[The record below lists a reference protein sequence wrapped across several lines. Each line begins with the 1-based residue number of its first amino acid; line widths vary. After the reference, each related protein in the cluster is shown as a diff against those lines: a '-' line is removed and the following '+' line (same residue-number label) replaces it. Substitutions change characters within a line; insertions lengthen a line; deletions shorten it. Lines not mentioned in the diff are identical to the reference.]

1 MEARSALKSIVALEF
16 RSLAGFCILA
26 STVAYTWAGGR
37 SLSTREVLAT
47 HSHTSEENALS
58 SILIHAQQ
66 LITEGKLAQA
76 REVLSLGL
84 RQYPH
89 EATLFNFAG
98 VVDAEQ
104 NDSRAAERN
113 FRKAILES
121 PAYAGAYL
129 NLGRLYQ
136 SEIGKRPGAISEA
149 VRTYQ
154 RLLEIDP
161 SSVTAVYQLASLQ
174 MQEGDFQA
182 SLESLLKLRA
192 RAAGRPEVLAIRCA
206 DLAVL
211 GKKGNAEA
219 AARRLLASSELN
231 ETDILAVI
239 PVLSA
244 HRQEGI
250 AIELLEGLKQRHLAS
265 SKTLSALGT
274 VKAKA
279 GRLNE
284 ARSALEQVFM
294 LDPHSVWPLLQLA
307 RLANQ
312 QRDYRAALGYLA
324 HARALQPEN
333 ASVHFFFGMVCVE
346 ADLHQEAYESL
357 KRAVA
362 LDPLNPYYNYAL
374 GAVCAQREDAGE
386 AIPYFKRYCALKPR
400 DPRGK
405 LALGEAFYYSHHLDS
420 ARTELLQIVNE
431 KTTSAGAN
439 YFLGRIANDLGKWSE
454 GAQYLERA
462 IRQDA
467 GYADAYAVL
476 GNIYLSE
483 KNYGHAGK
491 VLRHALEID
500 PDNYLANIKLTVLYE
515 RTKDPRAEAQS
526 QRLAQVRKDREQR
539 LRSFLRTIRVAPY

>member
-1 MEARSALKSIVALEF
+1 MEAGSALKSIVALAL
-16 RSLAGFCILA
+16 RSLVGLCILA
-26 STVAYTWAGGR
+26 STVAYTRAGGR
-37 SLSTREVLAT
+37 LPSTGEVLST
-47 HSHTSEENALS
+47 HGHTSEENALA

-66 LITEGKLAQA
+66 LIRQGKLAQA
-76 REVLSLGL
+76 REVLSQGL
-84 RQYPH
+84 QQYPH
-89 EATLFNFAG
+89 EATLLNFAG
-98 VVDAEQ
+98 VVDAEE
-104 NDSRAAERN
+104 NDSRAAEQN

-121 PAYAGAYL
+121 PDYAGAYL

-136 SEIGKRPGAISEA
+136 TEIGKWPGALSEA
-149 VRTYQ
+149 VGTYQ
-154 RLLEIDP
+154 RLVEIDP
-161 SSVTAVYQLASLQ
+161 SSVTAAFQLASLQ
-174 MQEGDFQA
+174 MQESDFQA

-192 RAAGRPEVLAIRCA
+192 PAAGRPEVLAIRCA
-206 DLAVL
+206 DLAGL
-211 GKKGNAEA
+211 GQKDNAEA
-219 AARRLLASSELN
+219 DARRLLASSELN
-231 ETDILAVI
+231 EADILAII

-244 HRQEGI
+244 HHQEGI
-250 AIELLEGLKQRHLAS
+250 AIELLEGLKHRHLAS

-274 VKAKA
+274 VDAKA
-279 GRLNE
+279 GRLNQ
-284 ARSALEQVFM
+284 ARSAMEQVFM

-307 RLANQ
+307 QLANQ

-333 ASVHFFFGMVCVE
+333 ASIHFFFGMVCVE

-362 LDPLNPYYNYAL
+362 LDPRNPYYNYAL
-374 GAVCAQREDAGE
+374 GAICAQREDASE

-405 LALGEAFYYSHHLDS
+405 LALGEAFYYSHNLDS
-420 ARTELLQIVNE
+420 ARTELLQTVNE
-431 KTTSAGAN
+431 QTTSAGAN
-439 YFLGRIANDLGKWSE
+439 YFLGRIANDLGEWSE

-462 IRQDA
+462 ILQDP

-526 QRLAQVRKDREQR
+526 QRLAQVRKDREER
-539 LRSFLRTIRVAPY
+539 VKSFLRTIRVAPY